1 MNRHVCTSTCGERTY
16 NLGKTVEK
24 SIIKLYEVEDLG
36 YELKREVWGVG
47 GMLPD
52 FFFCSF
58 FPGQQTTSGI
68 GQVVFS
74 CEKQRPPDWGMLRRS
89 RCVQIFHN
97 LLVSSYLQA
106 CVRVPVGYVRI
117 ISKKQSNRVS

>member
-52 FFFCSF
+52 FFFCSL
-58 FPGQQTTSGI
+58 FPG
-68 GQVVFS
+68 
-74 CEKQRPPDWGMLRRS
+74 
-89 RCVQIFHN
+89 
-97 LLVSSYLQA
+97 
-106 CVRVPVGYVRI
+106 
-117 ISKKQSNRVS
+117 